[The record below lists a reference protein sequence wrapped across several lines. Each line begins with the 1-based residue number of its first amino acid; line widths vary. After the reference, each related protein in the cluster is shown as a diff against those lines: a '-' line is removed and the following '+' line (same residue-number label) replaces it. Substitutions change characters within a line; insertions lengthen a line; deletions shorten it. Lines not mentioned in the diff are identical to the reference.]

1 MPTHKSSD
9 YKLPAVKYY
18 LSHYKNQVL
27 TCKIFGCSE
36 RSLMRWVDKYKF
48 TNNITRKKR
57 DYTSYK
63 ITNSHISFI
72 KQQLKQ
78 NKTITMDELLTKLKT
93 KYSDLTLWRVHL
105 GRVVRDINITLK
117 QTRLRHIPK
126 TRYKK
131 PIVIKNQ
138 IKEFYSKVKQYSLHD
153 IICIDETSLNSF
165 MIRRK
170 CYEELGKRCVVKT
183 ESQEVFKKYTGIF
196 AISSKGVIGYEV
208 YKKGGINSNR
218 MIDFINKFINGE
230 YKNKLIIL
238 DNASSHRNQKI
249 KDLITKN

>member
-9 YKLPAVKYY
+9 YKSSAVKYY
-18 LSHYKNQVL
+18 LSHSKNQVQ

-36 RSLMRWVDKYKF
+36 RSLMRWVDKYKS

-57 DYTSYK
+57 YYTSYK

-72 KQQLKQ
+72 KQQLKDD
-78 NKTITMDELLTKLKT
+78 KTITMDELLSKLTT
-93 KYSDLTLWRVHL
+93 KYTDLTLSIVHL

-117 QTRLRHIPK
+117 QTRLRHVPK

-138 IKEFYSKVKQYSLHD
+138 IKEFYSKVKQYSLDD

-170 CYEELGKRCVVKT
+170 CYEELGKRCIVKT

-196 AISSKGVIGYEV
+196 AISVNGVIHWDLYE
-208 YKKGGINSNR
+208 KG
-218 MIDFINKFINGE
+218 
-230 YKNKLIIL
+230 
-238 DNASSHRNQKI
+238 
-249 KDLITKN
+249 